1 MEYRQCRT
9 KNLPIH
15 GFKQNP
21 DLNDRTYV
29 YGSDREQMLD
39 FIKESPAREKKLHP
53 DHDITVGEV
62 IWAVRKEMA
71 RTVDDVLARR
81 IRLLFL
87 DAAASVSL
95 APGVAQIMAEELG
108 KDNEWQRQQV
118 EDYNE
123 IAKAYF
129 IS

>member
-1 MEYRQCRT
+1 M
-9 KNLPIH
+9 
-15 GFKQNP
+15 
-21 DLNDRTYV
+21 
-29 YGSDREQMLD
+29 
-39 FIKESPAREKKLHP
+39 
-53 DHDITVGEV
+53 